1 MSGVDLLM
9 RLRWNELD
17 TGSSRPL
24 PVVVLLGPHGS
35 GKTETISA
43 MNGTLH
49 GIVHVGLDFAKPG
62 IAAATPDQLL
72 TMLVYTLSGKW
83 KDRPRADFARFR
95 AVAAAAQAG
104 LRAASRAQDEKSLRE
119 RIDEMTPDPGGQWV
133 TDFVDAL
140 ASDAEQATKLLE
152 EMQADDRAK
161 TGAQAAAIAI
171 KLTGAIARLRAR
183 YSKGQA
189 SRPGV
194 RWVESL
200 PRSGGLQGY
209 DALLQLGNDFADDTS
224 GQLRTRILADAF
236 VTDICAEYPRLAA
249 RDNTGCSTCN
259 TDTPRLK
266 HHHNWVLLLDN
277 IDKGNGCELVKVL
290 TSARERAG
298 QDCPLLIIG
307 TAGRWLDLD
316 EKWRPVWEGPHAFP
330 DRLSVPVLSEISYP
344 SWRETGSAYLPVL
357 LEPLREW
364 EIGRMLGQSESALK
378 TRFVTRLSGGLP
390 LAVEELSRRLASREL
405 KPGARD
411 ILTATAGGSEPVDSD
426 NILDYLAA
434 VLDPGMPQASAE
446 DLVDIAHLL
455 AAPWVISH
463 EALARLGSEPM
474 IRTVERLRLALWG
487 TTPGDL
493 AGTPGAAR
501 LHPWI
506 AAALT
511 RSLARRRSGQGK
523 ATFEER
529 FTALRDDEDTTAD
542 PVRIAYCDLAL
553 RQVSAVV
560 SHFTQTFNKDSH
572 KTWIDQLRLV
582 TRAPCPAPADQDA
595 MTIYEETVRSLTD
608 APAGADTGLRNVI
621 SRLIVA
627 RWVGADP
634 SAVPDERLGKIVGVE
649 YRVLEREAKFPDGHL
664 FIDAATAA
672 DRGVL

>member
-1 MSGVDLLM
+1 M

-35 GKTETISA
+35 GKTETITA
-43 MNGTLH
+43 MNGALH

-72 TMLVYTLSGKW
+72 TMMVYTLSGKW

-104 LRAASRAQDEKSLRE
+104 LRAASRAQEEKSLRE
-119 RIDEMTPDPGGQWV
+119 RIGEMTPDPSGRWL
-133 TDFVDAL
+133 TDFVDTL
-140 ASDAEQATKLLE
+140 ASDAEQAAELLE
-152 EMQADDRAK
+152 EMQVDDRAK
-161 TGAQAAAIAI
+161 VGAQAATVAI
-171 KLTGAIARLRAR
+171 KLTGAIADLRAR
-183 YSKGQA
+183 YSKSQA
-189 SRPGV
+189 ARPGL

-209 DALLQLGNDFADDTS
+209 DALLQLGNEFADDMS

-236 VTDICAEYPRLAA
+236 VADIRAEYPRLAV
-249 RDNTGCSTCN
+249 RDNIGCSTCN
-259 TDTPRLK
+259 TGTPRLK

-277 IDKGNGCELVKVL
+277 IEKGNGYELVKVL
-290 TSARERAG
+290 ISARERAG
-298 QDCPLLIIG
+298 RDYPLLIIG
-307 TAGRWLDLD
+307 TAGQWLDLD

-330 DRLSVPVLSEISYP
+330 ERLSVPVLSEISYP
-344 SWRETGSAYLPVL
+344 SWQKTGSAYLPVL

-364 EIGRMLGQSESALK
+364 EIGRMLSQSESALK

-390 LAVEELSRRLASREL
+390 LAVRELSCRLASREL

-411 ILTATAGGSEPVDSD
+411 ILAAPAGGSDPADSD
-426 NILDYLAA
+426 IIRDYLAA
-434 VLDPGMPQASAE
+434 VLDPGMPEASAE
-446 DLVDIAHLL
+446 ALVGIAHLL
-455 AAPWVISH
+455 AAPWIISH

-493 AGTPGAAR
+493 AGTPGSAR
-501 LHPWI
+501 LQPWI

-511 RSLARRRSGQGK
+511 RSLARRPSGHGE

-529 FTALRDDEDTTAD
+529 FAALREDKDTTAD
-542 PVRIAYCDLAL
+542 PVRTAYCDLAL
-553 RQVSAVV
+553 GRVSAVV
-560 SHFTQTFNKDSH
+560 THFTQTFNEGWH
-572 KTWIDQLRLV
+572 KTWIEQLRLV
-582 TRAPCPAPADQDA
+582 TRAPCPAPTNQDA
-595 MTIYEETVRSLTD
+595 KTLYEETICNLTD
-608 APAGADTGLRNVI
+608 APADADTGLHNVI
-621 SRLIVA
+621 TRLVVA
-627 RWVGADP
+627 LWAGADP
-634 SAVPDERLGKIVGVE
+634 STVPDERLGKIAARE
-649 YRVLEREAKFPDGHL
+649 YRVLERAAKFPDGHL